1 MNKYISITRSLATA
15 AKKSTT
21 TTTTTTTT
29 PINNSQPQ
37 FKVFDKS
44 TKFLQRSK
52 HAKLTPELS
61 RKKDYLRDEIAIKTI
76 ERLAFITRPMD
87 NLLDFGSNA
96 GNFLNQLIKDSKLP
110 PRSKDEEK
118 EEGDDDDMEVKLI
131 EQLNKDKQIVRD
143 KIKNLIMFDTSKDL
157 LYRDVNETDQNGN
170 FLGKITRCVGNDEE
184 TFNHEIFKTD
194 NQYDAVISNLS
205 LHWINDLP
213 KVLTNIHRILKKD
226 GFFMATLFGG
236 DTLYELRTSLQLA
249 ELERKGGISP
259 RVSPLIHLNDIGSL
273 LTKAGFSMLTIDS
286 EDIIVNG
293 YPNIINVCE
302 DLQIMGENNGLISRN
317 YLDRDVLIAADQIY
331 KSLHGDEH
339 GLPATFSVIFF
350 IGWKN

>member
-96 GNFLNQLIKDSKLP
+96 GNFLNQLIKDSKIPSP
-110 PRSKDEEK
+110 PLDGKN
-118 EEGDDDDMEVKLI
+118 DDMEVKLI

-170 FLGKITRCVGNDEE
+170 FPGKITRCVGNDEE